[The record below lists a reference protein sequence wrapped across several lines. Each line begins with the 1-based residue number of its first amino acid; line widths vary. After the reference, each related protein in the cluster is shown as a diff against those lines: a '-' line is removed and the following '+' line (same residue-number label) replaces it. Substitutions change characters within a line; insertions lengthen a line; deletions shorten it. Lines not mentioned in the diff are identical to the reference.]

1 MHENTV
7 KEFKQV
13 LERVD
18 FCWIEQK
25 PLDEDLIGLILKDI
39 QIFQL
44 IPRKVPHISA
54 KHQVAS

>member
-13 LERVD
+13 LEHVD

-25 PLDEDLIGLILKDI
+25 PLDEGLILKDT

-54 KHQVAS
+54 KHQLSS